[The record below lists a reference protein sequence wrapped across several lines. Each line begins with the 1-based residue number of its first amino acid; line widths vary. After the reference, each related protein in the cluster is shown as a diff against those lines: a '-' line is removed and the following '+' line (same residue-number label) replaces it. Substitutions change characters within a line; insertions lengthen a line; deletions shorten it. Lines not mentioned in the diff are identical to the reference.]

1 LHGKGGVRSNASTCL
16 PGTVAAMAAPSLRST
31 YAVALAA
38 EKEREPATG
47 YRLYWMAPG
56 RFGSCD
62 VAPDPESYAVIGRHA
77 LCDGVLDADPQ
88 VALRHLLV
96 RASRLDDGAPR
107 ISIVDLH
114 TSLGFALADGRNAR
128 AIVATGPLGVIVG
141 GYAIVALPGG
151 EAQAPELPA
160 PRVGSAVGGSAHA
173 PNAFTLAS
181 AGTPYRDPAPI
192 PSITLMPRAPLFGDA
207 SRSLPAHASVAVSVT
222 SARGA
227 AVVRVSPLDL
237 ELGVLVGR
245 APKCNDVLRTVL
257 NDGISRVH
265 LLLRRNFAYDVAST
279 QGTYVGGRRVRTVA
293 LDGGAPIQ
301 LGTVSPVYVHVAA
314 S

>member
-1 LHGKGGVRSNASTCL
+1 MFVRTNASTCL

-31 YAVALAA
+31 YSVALAA
-38 EKEREPATG
+38 EKEREPAAG

-62 VAPDPESYAVIGRHA
+62 VATDPESYAVIGRHA

-107 ISIVDLH
+107 ISIIDLH

-128 AIVATGPLGVIVG
+128 ALVATGPLGIVVG

-151 EAQAPELPA
+151 EAQPAELPA
-160 PRVGSAVGGSAHA
+160 AKL
-173 PNAFTLAS
+173 TLAS
-181 AGTPYRDPAPI
+181 AGTPYRDPAPM

-207 SRSLPAHASVAVSVT
+207 SSSHPALASVAVSVT

-279 QGTYVGGRRVRTVA
+279 QGTYLAGRRVRTVA
-293 LDGGAPIQ
+293 LDGGSPIQ
-301 LGTVSPVYVHVAA
+301 LGTVSPVYVHVSA